1 METKQQKRQIK
12 TALPL
17 IAYYNNASK
26 KKKKTNKTKLKRIE
40 KYKTIHKY
48 IKHKKPPKK
57 TFHHHYSFYNSLTL
71 HPTSLWVFVSENIQT
86 YLKFFIL

>member
-26 KKKKTNKTKLKRIE
+26 KKKKKTNKTKLKRIE

-48 IKHKKPPKK
+48 IKHKKSPKK
-57 TFHHHYSFYNSLTL
+57 HSIIIIPFTIHSLYTLHHYGYL
-71 HPTSLWVFVSENIQT
+71 
-86 YLKFFIL
+86 YLKIFKLT